1 MHTCWSERIKKKK
14 KTQRKY
20 LQLGFRTKIAVSV
33 KKIRNHGYWGLV

>member
-14 KTQRKY
+14 PQRKY

-33 KKIRNHGYWGLV
+33 KKTRNHG